1 MITTV
6 TLNPMLDKTVAVD
19 SLRRGAVSRASEVS
33 TIVGGK
39 GVNVSR
45 QLSRLGEETV
55 ATGFIGGEIGSILER
70 LLDGEKIPHR
80 FIRIA
85 GMTREGVTYLEPE
98 GTMTSV
104 FEPPHSVT
112 LAEAGRLLE
121 ECRALADEVEHA
133 LHAHAIV
140 PHAKL
145 GQVYAYEVDA
155 FGNYYCIDDGNVPSL
170 LSLPYLGAVPADDS
184 IYQATR
190 HLVLSDANPYYCQ
203 GKAAKGPGGPH
214 VGMNMI
220 WPLGLIVQGLTS
232 THDQEIRQCL
242 TMLQK
247 THAGKGFMH
256 EAFHK
261 DDPNLFTRSWFAL
274 ANTIFGERV
283 LKTFHHDPKLLG

>member
-19 SLRRGAVSRASEVS
+19 SLRRGAVSRASGVS

-121 ECRALADEVEHA
+121 ECRALA
-133 LHAHAIV
+133 
-140 PHAKL
+140 
-145 GQVYAYEVDA
+145 
-155 FGNYYCIDDGNVPSL
+155 GNNIFQSFVFINRTNDFHL
-170 LSLPYLGAVPADDS
+170 AVINHRYHRLAGS
-184 IYQATR
+184 I
-190 HLVLSDANPYYCQ
+190 
-203 GKAAKGPGGPH
+203 
-214 VGMNMI
+214 I
-220 WPLGLIVQGLTS
+220 
-232 THDQEIRQCL
+232 
-242 TMLQK
+242 
-247 THAGKGFMH
+247 
-256 EAFHK
+256 
-261 DDPNLFTRSWFAL
+261 
-274 ANTIFGERV
+274 
-283 LKTFHHDPKLLG
+283 